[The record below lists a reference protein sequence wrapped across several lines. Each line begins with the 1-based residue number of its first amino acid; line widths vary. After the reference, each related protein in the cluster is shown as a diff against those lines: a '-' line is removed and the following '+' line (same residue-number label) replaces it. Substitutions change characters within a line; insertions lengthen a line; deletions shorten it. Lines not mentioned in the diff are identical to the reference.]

1 VTNSQL
7 LSSEFNIPLIE
18 GILQYQ
24 NYFFIYGGNQ
34 IIVLQITHEIS
45 ILLSKQTHSN
55 IKSMIFCQENNLF
68 FSSHDSGDLIAWSI
82 ENNLSEV
89 GRINISKGSVYVIRL
104 YKNFLLT
111 GDALGEFK
119 IFNINSNFKIEFSLM
134 IGQVS
139 NLYIILIYT
148 YI

>member
-1 VTNSQL
+1 
-7 LSSEFNIPLIE
+7 
-18 GILQYQ
+18 
-24 NYFFIYGGNQ
+24 
-34 IIVLQITHEIS
+34 
-45 ILLSKQTHSN
+45 
-55 IKSMIFCQENNLF
+55 MIFCQDNNLF

-139 NLYIILIYT
+139 SLYINTYKYLYIYSLYMT
-148 YI
+148 SS